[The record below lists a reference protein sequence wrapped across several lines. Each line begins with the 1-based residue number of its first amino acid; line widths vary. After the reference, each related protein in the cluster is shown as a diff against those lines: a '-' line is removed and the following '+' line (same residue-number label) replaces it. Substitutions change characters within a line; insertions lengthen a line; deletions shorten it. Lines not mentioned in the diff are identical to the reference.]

1 MITLYVKT
9 DCPFSAKAM
18 AVLDAY
24 SVPYEK
30 RNIKDEDAL
39 YELMELGGKKQTPFL
54 VDGDTMMYESQSI
67 QDYIEK
73 KCAGGV
79 CDTRKIH
86 FTRDI

>member
-1 MITLYVKT
+1 
-9 DCPFSAKAM
+9 M

-24 SVPYEK
+24 SVSYEK
-30 RNIKDEDAL
+30 RNIQDEDAL
-39 YELMELGGKKQTPFL
+39 YELMQLGGKKQTPFL

-73 KCAGGV
+73 KCSGDV

-86 FTRDI
+86 FSRET